1 MYLTWPTLNILPVH
15 PCLHEGIQYPN
26 IVMLIEIMAYL
37 SSEIVR
43 RIGVSKSI
51 NELWHFC
58 MNHWFFTKYF
68 MCFVMAQHIFLSIII
83 CTKARLNFKH
93 LSREYFKL
101 IISSRVR
108 LTIAPICHHFYFHVH
123 FHSPLLFLTIV
134 HPHFRAY
141 LNNSKMKL
149 RHNYKVFNLK
159 PEVIHH
165 SFFVISYDF
174 EGKFKQK

>member
-1 MYLTWPTLNILPVH
+1 M
-15 PCLHEGIQYPN
+15 CLLLL
-26 IVMLIEIMAYL
+26 IVK
-37 SSEIVR
+37 
-43 RIGVSKSI
+43 IGVSKSI

-83 CTKARLNFKH
+83 CTKARFNFKH

-141 LNNSKMKL
+141 LNNSKTKL